1 MNKSFDL
8 GLFRAQPMVKEAR
21 QQFRPTTRWP
31 GNVSYLVD
39 NLWEWRRGRHFR
51 RYPSR
56 QHAVFAYSREEQA
69 RKYAKDHP
77 GLVVYR
83 VVLHDRFKLCQ
94 LPGLPDSRHHA
105 DCTALPQEVYRILG
119 EQGLMEDKGW
129 AADVTLKDKQTFGS
143 LWIPGQTAKDIEALS
158 DASPIIRHLLEAVE
172 RSITYWQGFYF
183 VDENGSNRE
192 SEICSLFTDGEIFIE
207 PTGGYELRLV

>member
-1 MNKSFDL
+1 
-8 GLFRAQPMVKEAR
+8 
-21 QQFRPTTRWP
+21 
-31 GNVSYLVD
+31 
-39 NLWEWRRGRHFR
+39 
-51 RYPSR
+51 
-56 QHAVFAYSREEQA
+56 
-69 RKYAKDHP
+69 
-77 GLVVYR
+77 
-83 VVLHDRFKLCQ
+83 
-94 LPGLPDSRHHA
+94 
-105 DCTALPQEVYRILG
+105 
-119 EQGLMEDKGW
+119 MEDKGW